1 MSLMLRPLVALSIP
15 IPGKLT
21 PSYIHTFRQNT
32 NTHKIEIK
40 SLRMFSKLGV
50 MVEAIN
56 PSTWVEEGRQISE
69 FESILVHRASSRT
82 TKVT

>member
-1 MSLMLRPLVALSIP
+1 
-15 IPGKLT
+15 
-21 PSYIHTFRQNT
+21 
-32 NTHKIEIK
+32 
-40 SLRMFSKLGV
+40 MFSKLGV